1 MYLSVPTEAKKKK
14 KNKSKKKDDTTPK
27 DQKEETRA
35 VEKYDQVD
43 KTRVERLRIKSVGDQ
58 NPSIK
63 SAVQDL
69 SSLNLEAKAQP
80 PPISVVK
87 DKMNPNTTR
96 QNLKAF
102 SSEKQN
108 LNVKHLKA
116 AKIREAFSLQQPEA
130 KVQED
135 QQHNLVKTNSLVKE
149 NQQPVVPRQAEI
161 KGDKDPSIVHEDKD
175 KHEDVIHQLKS
186 IRQHDSHVQFVL
198 KPDVQGIKA
207 GIEIEQESAPHC
219 TNPDMDGHEESIIK
233 PLEAEV
239 VKEQESAP
247 QCTNPDMDG
256 HEESITKSL
265 EAEVVKEQ
273 EPKSDVDKTIIQYF
287 EAEVIIEQE
296 STLQCTKPD
305 MDGHDKPIIQPFE
318 AEVLK
323 EQESTKH
330 CPQSY
335 LDGHE
340 EPIIQPYEA
349 EVDEENG
356 LQPVDGIAV
365 SNQMTNLND
374 ECRTSC
380 SSVASELELQ
390 VNGSRYFPT
399 IIF

>member
-87 DKMNPNTTR
+87 DKMSPNTTR

-135 QQHNLVKTNSLVKE
+135 QQHNLVKTNSLVNE

-161 KGDKDPSIVHEDKD
+161 EGDKDPSIVHEDKD

-186 IRQHDSHVQFVL
+186 IRQHDSHVQFVQ

-207 GIEIEQESAPHC
+207 GIEI
-219 TNPDMDGHEESIIK
+219 
-233 PLEAEV
+233 
-239 VKEQESAP
+239 EQESAP

-273 EPKSDVDKTIIQYF
+273 ESTPQYSKSDVDKTIIQYF

-318 AEVLK
+318 AEVLN